1 MSESVLGALLIALMF
16 LLFALG
22 VEISIALG
30 IVGVVGLLYLKG
42 FNVGLGVVGS
52 IAWSNASSF
61 SFIAVPLFVFMSGI
75 LLHSGI
81 GKGLY
86 TAVARWVSFLPG
98 GLAVASV
105 FSCAIFAAISGSSV
119 ATAATIGMIAV
130 PEMERRGYAR
140 PLIFGSL
147 AAGGTL
153 GILIPPSIPMI
164 IYGVM
169 TETSIGHLYMAG
181 MVPGALLAVMF
192 AVFVIAYAMLW
203 PATAPRVPEDQ
214 GSFLDKLR
222 SLYEVAPVAILIVV
236 VLGSMYLG
244 VVTPTEAA
252 ALGSFVSLVLAAVLR
267 TLTWRALRDAFHAT
281 IRTTSMVMLIIIFAS
296 MFSHVIALIGAPKA
310 LFDFVVG
317 LGLPRWAFF
326 TAIFAFLLVIAYAL
340 EELSVM
346 IILLPI
352 LFPLVTGLGFDPVWF
367 GIIMVVWLEIG
378 LITPP
383 VGLNLFVIQ
392 NMMRGMT
399 AAEVTRGTTPYVILM
414 ILLVVLL
421 FLFPDLAL
429 WLPRHMT
436 PAR

>member
-1 MSESVLGALLIALMF
+1 MSESLLGTLLIALMF
-16 LLFALG
+16 VLFAMG
-22 VEISIALG
+22 IEIAIALG
-30 IVGVVGLLYLKG
+30 A
-42 FNVGLGVVGS
+42 VGS
-52 IAWSNASSF
+52 VAWSNATSF

-75 LLHSGI
+75 LLHSGV

-98 GLAVASV
+98 GLAVASI

-119 ATAATIGMIAV
+119 ATAATIGMIAI
-130 PEMERRGYAR
+130 PEMERRGYYR
-140 PLIFGSL
+140 PLICGSL

-181 MVPGALLAVMF
+181 MIPGVILALLF
-192 AVFVIAYAMLW
+192 AMFVIAYVMLW
-203 PATAPRVPEDQ
+203 PETAPRSVEDH
-214 GSFLDKLR
+214 GGLLDKLH
-222 SLYEVAPVAILIVV
+222 SIYEVAPVALLIVV
-236 VLGSMYLG
+236 VLGSMYVG
-244 VVTPTEAA
+244 IVTPTEAA
-252 ALGSFVSLVLAAVLR
+252 ALGSLVSLLLAAVAR
-267 TLTWRALRDAFHAT
+267 RLTWKTLNDAFHDT
-281 IRTTSMVMLIIIFAS
+281 VRTTSMVMLIIIFAS
-296 MFSHVIALIGAPKA
+296 IFSHVIALIGAPKA
-310 LFDFVVG
+310 LFDVVVA
-317 LGLPRWAFF
+317 LGMPRWAFF

-346 IILLPI
+346 IIILPI
-352 LFPLVTGLGFDPVWF
+352 LFPLVTGLGFDPIWF

-392 NMMRGMT
+392 GITPGASARDI
-399 AAEVTRGTTPYVILM
+399 TRGTTPYVILM
-414 ILLVVLL
+414 IVLVVLL

-429 WLPRHMT
+429 WLPRRMA
-436 PAR
+436 PR